1 MAEADRL
8 GRKRADRIVAGVFPG
23 GLAANTRTT
32 PRATARDGSM
42 SNQPEEGHSH
52 FERWRRATLAPFE
65 HRTFTL
71 FWCASLVSSFGG
83 MIQTVGASWLM
94 MTIAP
99 SADRVALV
107 QTAGALPFFFLSLI
121 AGALADT
128 RDRRTIMLASQAFTL
143 LASVLLA
150 AMTLAGAI
158 TPSLLL
164 LLTFLVGCGT
174 AVLAPAWQASI
185 GDIVPRSKIAPAVMA
200 NAVGFNVARSLGPA
214 IGGAV
219 VAAVGAAVAFIINAV
234 SYLGII
240 ATLLWWRPQ
249 RVRSDLPP
257 EPLGSAI
264 AGGLRYVSLSPHL
277 LAILLRCALQSIPIA
292 AVTALMPVVARDLL
306 AGGAL
311 TYGVLLGGFGI
322 GAMLGA
328 LASAGLRRRFTSDT
342 QLKALSALACV
353 AMIAIGQS
361 RWTALTLLAHVLA
374 GSVWTLGFTNFNIA
388 VQLSSPRWVTGR
400 MLATY
405 QTVAFAGIA
414 FGSWWWGQLASA
426 QGVRVSLTLAGLAA
440 LVSLAVARWLPVS
453 VAPIG
458 SLDPRA
464 RPELTPPSV
473 SIHPASGP
481 IIVAIEYRVLP
492 EHAAEFVVAI
502 NELGR
507 VRRRN
512 GARGWSVSQ
521 DIDATE
527 LWIERFESPTWTDHQ
542 RWRTRPTES
551 DQEVRRRIGRLIV
564 GEKGR
569 VRRFVGRPPG
579 AEPIGGVPEQDRSAA
594 VAGSTGVEPKLPSAL
609 P

>member
-1 MAEADRL
+1 M
-8 GRKRADRIVAGVFPG
+8 PG
-23 GLAANTRTT
+23 
-32 PRATARDGSM
+32 P
-42 SNQPEEGHSH
+42 PEQGHSH
-52 FERWRRATLAPFE
+52 FERWRRATLAPFA

-71 FWCASLVSSFGG
+71 FWCASLISSFGG

-128 RDRRTIMLASQAFTL
+128 RDRRTIMLASQVFTL
-143 LASVLLA
+143 LASVALA

-158 TPSLLL
+158 TPLLL
-164 LLTFLVGCGT
+164 LMLTFLVGCGT

-185 GDIVPRSKIAPAVMA
+185 GDIVPRGQIAPAVMA
-200 NAVGFNVARSLGPA
+200 NAVGFNLARSLGPA
-214 IGGAV
+214 IGGV
-219 VAAVGAAVAFIINAV
+219 IVAAVGAAVAFIINAI
-234 SYLGII
+234 SYLGMI
-240 ATLLWWRPQ
+240 AALLWWRPQ
-249 RVRSDLPP
+249 RVRSELPP
-257 EPLGSAI
+257 EPLGAAI

-306 AGGAL
+306 GGGAP
-311 TYGVLLGGFGI
+311 TYGILLGGFGI

-328 LASAGLRRRFTSDT
+328 LASAGLRRRFTSDA
-342 QLKALSALACV
+342 QLRALSALACV

-361 RWTALTLLAHVLA
+361 RWTVLTLLAHVLA
-374 GSVWTLGFTNFNIA
+374 GSVWTLGFANFNIA

-405 QTVAFAGIA
+405 QTIAFAGIA
-414 FGSWWWGQLASA
+414 FGSWWWGELASA
-426 QGVRVSLTLAGLAA
+426 QSVRESLTVAGLAA
-440 LVSLAVARWLPVS
+440 LISLAVARWLPVS

-458 SLDPRA
+458 ALDPRA

-473 SIHPASGP
+473 PIHPSSGP
-481 IIVAIEYRVLP
+481 IVVAIEYHVLP
-492 EHAAEFVVAI
+492 EHAAEFVSAI
-502 NELGR
+502 NDLGR

-521 DIDATE
+521 DIDATD
-527 LWIERFESPTWTDHQ
+527 LWIERFESPTWTDHL

-551 DQEVRRRIGRLIV
+551 DFEVRKRIGRLIV
-564 GEKGR
+564 GENGR

-579 AEPIGGVPEQDRSAA
+579 AEPIGTVPEQDRSVA
-594 VAGSTGVEPKLPSAL
+594 VTGSTAVEPKPPGAL